1 MSDNDPQFLTAYNDF
16 CEQWGIRHTT
26 SSPRYPQS
34 NGFVERQV
42 RYIKPIIKKTIQA
55 GGDINKALLNVR
67 ATPLDSVLPSPAE
80 LMFGRAIPTALPSR
94 SLVRP
99 NETFQKHLSE
109 RADSQKAYADRHTK
123 ALPPLHTGQHVRVLN
138 KEKKQWYPA
147 TVTSQTN
154 ERSYMLETEAGRHIR
169 RNRRQLREITSNT
182 ASEQAT
188 TGDGTSAPTVVT
200 DPPLPQCNNG
210 SDEPAAS
217 TSTANTTRAGRAIRK
232 PQRFNDYTT

>member
-1 MSDNDPQFLTAYNDF
+1 
-16 CEQWGIRHTT
+16 
-26 SSPRYPQS
+26 
-34 NGFVERQV
+34 
-42 RYIKPIIKKTIQA
+42 
-55 GGDINKALLNVR
+55 
-67 ATPLDSVLPSPAE
+67 
-80 LMFGRAIPTALPSR
+80 MFGRAIPTALPSR

-147 TVTSQTN
+147 TVTSQTK

-188 TGDGTSAPTVVT
+188 TGDGTSAPTVVA
-200 DPPLPQCNNG
+200 DPPLLQCNNG

-217 TSTANTTRAGRAIRK
+217 ISTVNTTRAGRAIRK